1 MVECQLSIGDGLLG
15 QSTLGLSLDPTQ
27 RLSWWEDG
35 DVSAFSMRTI
45 FQVILLVLISSA
57 NGATNPWDTHNP
69 RREVTVDYLYE
80 SCSTVGETAHGDIPY
95 FDCESYVYGVL
106 DGYVKVRDQ
115 IPKSSRSCFPEKI
128 EPWRVIEMAD
138 PKTSSYNRS
147 QNAASFLIDFL
158 VKRYPC
164 S

>member
-1 MVECQLSIGDGLLG
+1 MSYVTLL
-15 QSTLGLSLDPTQ
+15 
-27 RLSWWEDG
+27 
-35 DVSAFSMRTI
+35 A
-45 FQVILLVLISSA
+45 LISFEC
-57 NGATNPWDTHNP
+57 GATTPSDTHNP

-80 SCSTVGETAHGDIPY
+80 SCSAVGETAHGDIPY

-106 DGYVKVRDQ
+106 DGYAKVRDQ

-128 EPWRVIEMAD
+128 EPWRVLEMAN

-147 QNAASFLIDFL
+147 QTAASFLIDFL